1 MESQSF
7 TYFSHNTM
15 KEELVNLN
23 ENQLNALR
31 EFYVERYV
39 DNMETKDLVQYVTDD
54 MFQYMESLPDNEVID
69 ECLNYWDDMFDEVIE
84 EVKEFEQCD
93 FKKTLDDKR
102 EEYLDSLSEGKDLDD
117 YGSKVDA
124 LVDSMGVTDEKV
136 STTPDARIWICY
148 NSSINKG
155 DTPYEY
161 FQKKT
166 RNIHIPCRWLYI

>member
-69 ECLNYWDDMFDEVIE
+69 ECVNYWDDSFDDVIE
-84 EVKEFEQCD
+84 EIKEFEQCD
-93 FKKTLDDKR
+93 FKKTLEDKKDD
-102 EEYLDSLSEGKDLDD
+102 YLDSLSEGKDLDD

-124 LVDSMGVTDEKV
+124 LVDSMSVTDEKE
-136 STTPDARIWICY
+136 STTHRRRDLD
-148 NSSINKG
+148 S
-155 DTPYEY
+155 
-161 FQKKT
+161 
-166 RNIHIPCRWLYI
+166 L